1 MAVDMTAPAGR
12 RILFTAS
19 TWSHLANFHRPYLR
33 ALADRGYLVDGAC
46 GGAPA
51 ELSELARAIPL
62 PLEKKMTSPKNL
74 AAAAQLRRL
83 LASGEYDLVSCHTAL
98 AAFFTRL
105 AVEGL
110 PTSRRPRVVCIAHGY
125 LFDRNTSAA
134 KTALL
139 AGAEKFTA
147 PVTDL
152 VLTMNRW
159 DFAYASTHRLGRRVA
174 NIPGMGVDFSSLDR
188 ADPRAGLALREEL
201 GFGPERF
208 LLVYGAEFSR
218 RKSQEV
224 LLRALALLP
233 QRAVLLLP
241 GQGDLLPRC
250 QALARELGVADR
262 VVFPGHVNM
271 APWYAAANAVVPSS
285 RSEGLP
291 FNLMEAMHCGL
302 PAVASD
308 VKGHQDLICHGKSG
322 LLYPYGDA
330 AACARQI
337 QTLMDDPL
345 LAQGLGR
352 AGRQAI
358 EPFRLD
364 TVLPQVMEEYDRL
377 LDSVNTRS
385 KHIRI

>member
-1 MAVDMTAPAGR
+1 MAVDIHAAPGR

-46 GGAPA
+46 GGTPA

-74 AAAAQLRRL
+74 AAAAQIRRL

-105 AVEGL
+105 AVEAL
-110 PTSRRPRVVCIAHGY
+110 PKSKRPRVVCIAHGY
-125 LFDRNTSAA
+125 LFDQNTSAA

-139 AGAEKFTA
+139 TGAEKLTA

-159 DFAYASTHRLGRRVA
+159 DFDYASAHRLGRRVA
-174 NIPGMGVDFSSLDR
+174 NIPGMGVDFSPLDR
-188 ADPRAGLALREEL
+188 ADPQAGLALREEL
-201 GFGPERF
+201 GFGPDRF

-218 RKSQEV
+218 RKSQAV
-224 LLRALALLP
+224 LLRALARLP
-233 QRAVLLLP
+233 ERAALLLP
-241 GQGDLLPRC
+241 GQGDLLPSC
-250 QALARELGVADR
+250 QALARELGVERR
-262 VVFPGHVNM
+262 VVFPGHVSM
-271 APWYAAANAVVPSS
+271 AAWYAAANAVVPSS

-308 VKGHQDLICHGKSG
+308 VKGHRDLICHGKSG

-337 QTLMDDPL
+337 QILMDDPQ
-345 LAQGLGR
+345 LARSLGQ
-352 AGRQAI
+352 AGQKAM
-358 EPFRLD
+358 EPFRLEA
-364 TVLPQVMEEYDRL
+364 VFPCVMAEYDRL
-377 LDSVNTRS
+377 LSPAPALV
-385 KHIRI
+385 